1 MYQLQEAAE
10 ALDLYVMPVGVE
22 LDSTDLENP
31 GSDPDSAPYPVTT
44 TEFVAYGFEAEV
56 CGCKVS
62 AQFKKPI
69 ILSERRTLPDGE
81 QVWRGDASPAF
92 MDAVRHVWPGV
103 DAHI

>member
-1 MYQLQEAAE
+1 MYPLTEAAE
-10 ALDLYVMPVGVE
+10 SLDLHVMPVGVE
-22 LDSTDLENP
+22 MESTDYENP
-31 GSDPDSAPYPVTT
+31 GSNPNSEPYPVTT
-44 TEFVAYGFEAEV
+44 TEFVAHGFEATV

-69 ILSERRTLPDGE
+69 SLSERRTLPGGE